1 MISNELEQYLYK
13 HIPLSKALQVSVLEV
28 REDEVI
34 VEAPLLANINH
45 CSTVFG
51 GSASAVAIL
60 AAWSLLYIRLKKE
73 GINSQLVIQ
82 RNTMEYECPIT
93 GDFVARSSL
102 THSADWSKFIRI
114 LSRKGKARI
123 SVSSVLECN
132 GKLVGHLKGD
142 FVAFI
147 KGKRK

>member
-1 MISNELEQYLYK
+1 VIPNELEHYLFD
-13 HIPLSKALQVSVLEV
+13 HIPLSKALQVSVLEI
-28 REDEVI
+28 REDEVV
-34 VEAPLLANINH
+34 VEAPLSANINH

-60 AAWSLLYIRLKKE
+60 AAWSLLYIRLKNV

-82 RNTMEYECPIT
+82 RNTMEYEHPIA

-102 THSADWSKFIRI
+102 THAVDWSKFIRM

-142 FVAFI
+142 FVAFSNA
-147 KGKRK
+147 K